1 MTLPQLLTSESSL
14 ALVGAAIG
22 AAWTAFRSTDCY
34 RRAQQRRYDKA
45 LLALEAGVDV
55 TYRTYVQALKEARAD
70 GKLTPE
76 ETAEARQRA
85 RDAAIEF
92 GRTQGIDV
100 LREVGEQFIDLAI
113 AKLVKRLKGA

>member
-1 MTLPQLLTSESSL
+1 MNISQWLTSDTGLTL
-14 ALVGAAIG
+14 AGAAMG
-22 AAWTAFRSTDCY
+22 AAWTAFRSSDCY

-45 LLALEAGVDV
+45 LLALEAGIDV

-76 ETAEARQRA
+76 EAAEARQRA
-85 RDAAIEF
+85 RNAAIAF

-100 LREVGEQFIDLAI
+100 MREIGEPFIELAI
-113 AKLVKRLKGA
+113 AKLVKQIKGA